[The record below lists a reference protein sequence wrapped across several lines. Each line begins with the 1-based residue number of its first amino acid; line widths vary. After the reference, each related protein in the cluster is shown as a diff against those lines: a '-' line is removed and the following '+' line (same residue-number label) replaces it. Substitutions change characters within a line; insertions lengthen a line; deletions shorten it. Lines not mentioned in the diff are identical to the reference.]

1 MAWTQYI
8 IVGFAFASLFFVLAA
23 FALYWAYRNGQ
34 LKNLEDGA
42 KTIFDD
48 EEPMGQVTDEFP
60 TKKDETSSAKKNH
73 E

>member
-1 MAWTQYI
+1 MAWTHYI

-34 LKNLEDGA
+34 LNELEDGA

-48 EEPMGQVTDEFP
+48 EEPMGQVTDQFP
-60 TKKDETSSAKKNH
+60 SKKDETSSTKKNH